1 MSAFLTPNLA
11 NLPAELRALPRW
23 VMWRG
28 EGEPGTKPRKVPYR
42 ADLPNSRA
50 SSTDP
55 DTWCSFSQAETAHEE
70 GDWSGVGFVLNND
83 GIVGVDIDGC
93 RNPDTEEID
102 PRATALLEDLG
113 AGYVEVSPSGT
124 GLRAFGLG
132 PTLATGCAGIYN
144 GLKVELYSTGRYMT
158 LTEPP
163 RVSWRLFGLSQ
174 AATVVA

>member
-1 MSAFLTPNLA
+1 MIAGAPGAAVLSEVGVDSCAQPGSTIDFVAAERFLTPNLA
-11 NLPAELRALPRW
+11 NIPAELRAQPRW

-83 GIVGVDIDGC
+83 GIVDDDDEDILM
-93 RNPDTEEID
+93 
-102 PRATALLEDLG
+102 A
-113 AGYVEVSPSGT
+113 
-124 GLRAFGLG
+124 
-132 PTLATGCAGIYN
+132 
-144 GLKVELYSTGRYMT
+144 
-158 LTEPP
+158 
-163 RVSWRLFGLSQ
+163 LFG
-174 AATVVA
+174 AEA